1 MKSPFAWAA
10 LVLALAMSP
19 AAMAAA
25 PTKPAAKAA
34 PARANWLAT
43 AHRTAEGAIV
53 IGNPAARVK
62 LIEYLSLTC
71 SHCADLSASALPP
84 LRRDY
89 IARGLVSLEVRHAVR
104 DGYDFAGSLLLRCAP
119 AGQYLGS
126 IEALFAAQSDWM
138 TRGANVKN
146 LEGFDAMSPDQKMV
160 AAARSAGFDSF
171 FAARGMSQAGF
182 SACMAD
188 AKAKDQLTQMAGNS
202 WQRDQIPGT
211 PFIIIN
217 GKRQESVHD
226 WAELEP
232 LIKAAL
238 R

>member
-1 MKSPFAWAA
+1 MRFPFAGAA
-10 LVLALAMSP
+10 LMLALAVPP

-25 PTKPAAKAA
+25 PKKPAAKTA
-34 PARANWLAT
+34 PAHANWLTT
-43 AHRTAEGAIV
+43 ARRTTEGAIV
-53 IGNPAARVK
+53 IGNPAAKVK
-62 LIEYLSLTC
+62 LVEYLSLTC
-71 SHCADLSASALPP
+71 SHCADLSASALAP

-89 IARGLVSLEVRHAVR
+89 IAKGLVSLEVRHAVR
-104 DGYDFAGSLLLRCAP
+104 DGYDFAASLLLRCAP
-119 AGQYLGS
+119 PAQYLGS
-126 IEALFAAQSDWM
+126 IETLFATQPDWM
-138 TRGANVKN
+138 GKGVNVKN
-146 LEGFDAMSPDQKMV
+146 VEGFDAMSPDQKMV

-171 FAARGMSQAGF
+171 FAARGMGPAAF